1 MLGWKSFTNWLAVKL
16 KRIIRREIL
25 REAQQNLLT
34 HNAARQA
41 LDIYEMRLETLDTR
55 IAKRF
60 MELEA
65 RIAELESGSK
75 IEHLPSRI
83 DRADPTRKAG

>member
-1 MLGWKSFTNWLAVKL
+1 MLGWKTFSNWLAMKL

-41 LDIYEMRLETLDTR
+41 LDLYEMRLETLDTR
-55 IAKRF
+55 IAKRI
-60 MELEA
+60 MALEA
-65 RIAELESGSK
+65 RIAELESDNK
-75 IEHLPSRI
+75 IEHLARRI
-83 DRADPTRKAG
+83 DRPDSPRKAG

>member
-55 IAKRF
+55 IAKRI
-60 MELEA
+60 MALED
-65 RIAELESGSK
+65 RIAALEGAQARVR
-75 IEHLPSRI
+75 PVARI
-83 DRADPTRKAG
+83 DRAHPVQHAS